1 MNCSQKQAK
10 KNGYDH
16 KNEKAKKNEETSYP
30 TTVVL
35 KIDMHCDECASKIIK
50 CLHAFGGV
58 ECLKPEIK
66 TESVDPIKPKDKLSG
81 KTKKNVD
88 IASPLPNKDKENKPK
103 NNEKKTKD
111 KETPVTTTV
120 LKVFNLCPCQG
131 CSHRI
136 RRAVLKFKGVKEVST
151 DREKGM
157 VMVKGTMDVT
167 ALVQKLSE
175 KFRRKVEVVPAK
187 KEKEKEKEKEKGK
200 EKEKEK
206 DKDKEKVKEKEK
218 EKEKIKEKEKEKEN
232 EKEKKKKENE
242 SEKEGDKGG
251 SGSTK
256 KKKKGGN
263 EGDNDKD
270 NEGDGKGQA
279 KTEKNNSNYMV
290 PACGYGYGEY
300 YYYVGQYYP
309 ASEMFSDE
317 NPHACHIM

>member
-1 MNCSQKQAK
+1 MGQTQAK
-10 KNGYDH
+10 KNDYGH
-16 KNEKAKKNEETSYP
+16 KNERAKKNEETTSSYP

-66 TESVDPIKPKDKLSG
+66 TESFDPIKPKDKLSG

-88 IASPLPNKDKENKPK
+88 IASSLPNKDKENKPK

-111 KETPVTTTV
+111 KEAPVTTTV
-120 LKVFNLCPCQG
+120 LKVLNLCPCQG
-131 CSHRI
+131 CSHKI

-187 KEKEKEKEKEKGK
+187 KEKEKEKGKGK

-206 DKDKEKVKEKEK
+206 DKEKEK
-218 EKEKIKEKEKEKEN
+218 EKE
-232 EKEKKKKENE
+232 
-242 SEKEGDKGG
+242 
-251 SGSTK
+251 
-256 KKKKGGN
+256 
-263 EGDNDKD
+263 
-270 NEGDGKGQA
+270 
-279 KTEKNNSNYMV
+279 
-290 PACGYGYGEY
+290 
-300 YYYVGQYYP
+300 
-309 ASEMFSDE
+309 
-317 NPHACHIM
+317 

>member
-1 MNCSQKQAK
+1 MGQKQAK
-10 KNGYDH
+10 KNDYDH
-16 KNEKAKKNEETSYP
+16 KNEKARKNEETSYP

-35 KIDMHCDECASKIIK
+35 KIDMHCDECASKVIK

-58 ECLKPEIK
+58 ECVKPEIR

-88 IASPLPNKDKENKPK
+88 IVSPLPNKDKENKPK

-111 KETPVTTTV
+111 KEAPVTTTV

-187 KEKEKEKEKEKGK
+187 KEKEKEKGK
-200 EKEKEK
+200 EKE
-206 DKDKEKVKEKEK
+206 KDKEKVKEKEK
-218 EKEKIKEKEKEKEN
+218 EK
-232 EKEKKKKENE
+232 KKKENE
-242 SEKEGDKGG
+242 TEKEGDKGG

-279 KTEKNNSNYMV
+279 KTGKNDSNYMV